1 MHLSYQPPMVPQ
13 YVVFGG
19 FLQSLT
25 VCLCSSGPG
34 SEKVWE
40 TLLYQELKF
49 PARGVETNPSSW
61 PWFYRMNEAMEGRL
75 AGAAP
80 LLTPVVEDEDEDCE
94 ALSPSPRK
102 RARRS
107 RGGMAEFLT
116 ESEMDLLVDNEEK
129 NRCVSLADVQRITD
143 FSYKRESAGFIF
155 RRCLSVCLSAC

>member
-1 MHLSYQPPMVPQ
+1 MAIGYWES
-13 YVVFGG
+13 GG
-19 FLQSLT
+19 WKLF
-25 VCLCSSGPG
+25 
-34 SEKVWE
+34 
-40 TLLYQELKF
+40 LYQELKF

-61 PWFYRMNEAMEGRL
+61 PWFYRMNEAMEGRF

-94 ALSPSPRK
+94 ALSPTLRK

-129 NRCVSLADVQRITD
+129 NRCGSLGDVQRITE
-143 FSYKRESAGFIF
+143 FSYKCTSLSFIF
-155 RRCLSVCLSAC
+155 FICLSVDLLTSLQ